1 MRILLLIL
9 IVVFSLSCE
18 NKKKSKTVHGFS
30 KDKLNNIDSYAQ
42 SLIENNEL
50 PGVVVMVKKG
60 DDLIYFKGFGYSDAR
75 FYLNNNKIN
84 FKYNSY
90 YITCDNV

>member
-30 KDKLNNIDSYAQ
+30 KEKLNNIDSYAQ

-50 PGVVVMVKKG
+50 PGVVVM
-60 DDLIYFKGFGYSDAR
+60 A
-75 FYLNNNKIN
+75 
-84 FKYNSY
+84 
-90 YITCDNV
+90 